1 MTVAGTWH
9 DTPLWLARD
18 LKVSMDTFLQV
29 LISGI
34 VVGCVYGMA
43 ALGFTIVYNATR
55 IINFANGDF
64 MMLGGVLLAGM
75 VVNAKL
81 PMPVG
86 IAAAVVGCSLV
97 GWVLQ
102 RGVLDVAR
110 NSDPLTLVMLTLGA
124 AVALR
129 GGASLVFGREI
140 NFVPEFGLLPVVL
153 LGNIYIPSQGLWI
166 IMVLILVSTALWY
179 VFSKTMLGK
188 AMRAASQEPRAAA
201 LCGIEPKRAAAMAM
215 VLAGCIGGLAG
226 AMLAPISA
234 AFYENGIFLGLKGFA
249 AAIAG
254 GLGNPMGAI
263 VGGLLIGVVE
273 SLTAGFVASGFKD
286 AVSFVLL
293 ILVLILRPYGLVGRA
308 AVKRV

>member
-1 MTVAGTWH
+1 
-9 DTPLWLARD
+9 
-18 LKVSMDTFLQV
+18 MDALLQV

-55 IINFANGDF
+55 IINFANGEF

-75 VVNAKL
+75 VATTTKL
-81 PMPVG
+81 PMPLG
-86 IAAAVVGCSLV
+86 IAAAIAGCALV
-97 GWVLQ
+97 GWILQ
-102 RGVLDVAR
+102 RGVLDIGR
-110 NSDPLTLVMLTLGA
+110 NSDPLTLVMLTIGA
-124 AVALR
+124 ALALR
-129 GGASLVFGREI
+129 GAASLVFGRGI
-140 NFVPEFGLLPVVL
+140 AFVPEFGLLPVVL
-153 LGNIYIPSQGLWI
+153 LGNLYIPSQGLWI
-166 IMVLILVSTALWY
+166 ITVLVVVSTALWY
-179 VFSKTMLGK
+179 IFSRTMLGK

-201 LCGIEPKRAAAMAM
+201 LCGIEPRHTAAIAM

-226 AMLAPISA
+226 AMLAPMSA

-249 AAIAG
+249 AAVAG

-263 VGGLLIGVVE
+263 VGGLLIGIVE

-293 ILVLILRPYGLVGRA
+293 ILVLILRPHGLVGRA
-308 AVKRV
+308 VVKRV